1 MTDTGAAVLRAAST
15 RRHRGVAHALRER
28 VTAELARRILSGRYP
43 QEAAIPV
50 ESALVAELGV
60 SRTVLRE
67 AVRTL
72 AAKGLL
78 HTRQRAGTIVPP
90 RTDWHLLDPD
100 VLSWMNGLEP
110 DPEFTFGLIEARTV
124 IEPAAAALAAV
135 RSTARDLAAME
146 SAYLAMCAAA
156 PGDVEASIR
165 ADLDFH
171 LAILRASRN
180 PVFANLGDVV
190 GAALLSV
197 FRLTTTASENYA
209 ATLAVHERVL
219 DAIRLRDAELA
230 RREMEGLLKVAS
242 RDLLRTLGPRA
253 ALVSNE
259 GAPTDSAAGTVA

>member
-1 MTDTGAAVLRAAST
+1 MNADGAVIRAAST
-15 RRHRGVAHALRER
+15 RRQTGGAHSLRDGVTTLIAQ
-28 VTAELARRILSGRYP
+28 RILSGRYP
-43 QEAAIPV
+43 EGAAIPV
-50 ESALVAELGV
+50 EADLVAEFGV

-78 HTRQRAGTIVPP
+78 ETRQRAGTLVPAKP
-90 RTDWHLLDPD
+90 SWHLLDPD
-100 VLSWMNGLEP
+100 VLSWMGGIDP
-110 DPEFTFGLIEARTV
+110 DRDFTFGLIEARAV
-124 IEPAAAALAAV
+124 IEPAAAALAAE

-146 SAYLAMCAAA
+146 TAYLAMCAAA
-156 PGDVEASIR
+156 ADDVEASIR

-219 DAIRLRDAELA
+219 QAIRMRDAPRA
-230 RREMEGLLKVAS
+230 RAEMEGLLGVAS
-242 RDLLRTLGPRA
+242 RDLLRTLG
-253 ALVSNE
+253 
-259 GAPTDSAAGTVA
+259 GG